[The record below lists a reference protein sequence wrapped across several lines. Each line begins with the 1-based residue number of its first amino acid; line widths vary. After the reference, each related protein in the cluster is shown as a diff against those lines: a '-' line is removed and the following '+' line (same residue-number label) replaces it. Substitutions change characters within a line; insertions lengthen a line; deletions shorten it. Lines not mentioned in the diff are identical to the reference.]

1 MMKNEI
7 LVAFGLFTSHLHK
20 QADNALTSDIP
31 VKMPSYHFTFSSSSP
46 VFRILLVTFGVDSAR
61 NRIIRIEFARN
72 FVSKLTEENILF
84 LLI

>member
-31 VKMPSYHFTFSSSSP
+31 VKMSSYHFTFSSSSP
-46 VFRILLVTFGVDSAR
+46 VFRILLVTFGVDSALH
-61 NRIIRIEFARN
+61 NTFG
-72 FVSKLTEENILF
+72 
-84 LLI
+84 

>member
-31 VKMPSYHFTFSSSSP
+31 VKMSFYIF
-46 VFRILLVTFGVDSAR
+46 
-61 NRIIRIEFARN
+61 
-72 FVSKLTEENILF
+72 K
-84 LLI
+84 